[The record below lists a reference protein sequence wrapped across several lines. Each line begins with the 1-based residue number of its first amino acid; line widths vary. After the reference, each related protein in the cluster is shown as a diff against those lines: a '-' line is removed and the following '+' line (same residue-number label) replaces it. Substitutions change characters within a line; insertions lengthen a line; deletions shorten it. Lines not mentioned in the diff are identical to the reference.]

1 MSVWAD
7 ALDDFEQRLDAF
19 RTVLDDGEAPSG
31 LWPPRDVIDV
41 PLPPEL
47 ADRARALMTRAK
59 ELEGELIARRDSL
72 PTPRPATRNHRVP
85 PAFSTFS
92 RDL

>member
-1 MSVWAD
+1 MSVWSA
-7 ALDDFEQRLDAF
+7 ALDDFERRLDAF
-19 RTVLDDGEAPSG
+19 HTVLDDGEAPAG

-59 ELEGELIARRDSL
+59 EIEGEIVARRDSL
-72 PTPRPATRNHRVP
+72 PTPRPATRHRRIP

-92 RDL
+92 REL